1 MLIDISPLKKYPDF
15 RWLYF
20 GQFISLIGTMISYV
34 AVPYQVYE
42 LTHNN
47 AIVGALG
54 VVQLVPLIVFSM
66 LGGTYAD
73 RLDRQKLLITC
84 ELLMGFFTLLLV
96 FNTYLATPN
105 LPLVFILTAL
115 IQAINGF
122 HRPAMEAITQQ
133 MISDPKDYPSA
144 GSLASFRYSI
154 SAIVGP
160 SLAGLIIAAFGLSIT
175 YLLDAVSFMIAVGC
189 LLQMKKFPFVSKS
202 EKSTLEDMKDGLR
215 YARSKPELMGTYI
228 VDIVA
233 MTFAMPV
240 ALYPAM
246 SVGWGGAK
254 SAGWLFSAM
263 AVGAVGAAVF
273 SGWCRQI
280 RMRGRGVVISAFFWG
295 LFVVGAGVASQFS
308 TSMIGFGFAF
318 AFLALAGAAD
328 MFSALFRKVIW
339 NETIPNYMRGR
350 LSGIE
355 MISFTAGPLLG
366 NARAGYMASKT
377 SVPFSLT
384 MGGLLCVFG
393 VALTAYLLPKFWK
406 YKSE

>member
-1 MLIDISPLKKYPDF
+1 MLIDISPLKKYPDY

-105 LPLVFILTAL
+105 LPLIFILTAL

-406 YKSE
+406 YKSL